1 MGIFSNSVS
10 ICQFCLVGTPP
21 KDLVEWAGSNLARHG
36 FRSIEETSEEQSIG
50 WVQIDDPEQSDFSGV
65 HTFQYDHYLAFSL
78 RRDLRKL
85 PAALVKAYRK
95 RAEQE
100 FLAAHPDLRR
110 VPKQKREDLADAVRG
125 MLLARTLPA
134 PAVCDVVWDTHSQL
148 VTFASLNGKVIEL
161 FIDLFKQTFEGL
173 KLTPLHPYARAGQV
187 VSGPLEEPLRQ
198 ANRAT
203 SEAVL
208 DLIEG
213 NTWLGRNF
221 LFWLTHETLHGS
233 GEFSVNQPGPALGGE
248 GLVAYIND
256 RLQLLA
262 TSENGQQK
270 VTVSGPQQDFSEVRT
285 ALHDGKELL
294 EAVIYLEKQE
304 QVWKTSLKGDLF
316 HFSSF
321 KAPPV
326 TLEKDELTDP
336 AMERQAVF
344 FERMGLIK
352 EGMQLFDSLL
362 ESFLKIRL
370 AGDSPARQQQIRK
383 WMGEG

>member
-10 ICQFCLVGTPP
+10 ICQFCIVGTPP
-21 KDLVEWAGSNLARHG
+21 KDLPEWAATSLARQG
-36 FRSIEETSEEQSIG
+36 FRSIEEGCEEQSIG
-50 WVQIDDPEQSDFSGV
+50 WVQIDDPELSDFAGP

-78 RRDLRKL
+78 RRDQRKL
-85 PAALVKAYRK
+85 PATMVKAYRK

-125 MLLARTLPA
+125 MLLARTLPV
-134 PAVCDVVWDTHSQL
+134 PAVCDVVWDTRNQL
-148 VTFASLNGKVIEL
+148 VTLASLNGKVIEL
-161 FIDLFKQTFEGL
+161 FVDLFKQTFDGL
-173 KLTPLHPYARAGQV
+173 KLTPLHPYARAGRIA
-187 VSGPLEEPLRQ
+187 SGPLEEPLRQ
-198 ANRAT
+198 ANRST

-208 DLIEG
+208 DLIEA
-213 NTWLGRNF
+213 NNWLGRDF

-233 GEFSVNQPGPALGGE
+233 GDFSVSQPGPALAGE
-248 GLVAYIND
+248 GFVAYIND

-262 TSENGQQK
+262 TSESGQQK

-285 ALHDGKELL
+285 ALHDGKEIL

-304 QVWKTSLKGDLF
+304 QVWKTALKGDLF

-344 FERMGLIK
+344 FERMGLLE
-352 EGMQLFDSLL
+352 EGLQLFDSLL

-370 AGDSPARQQQIRK
+370 AGDWPAREQQIRK
-383 WMGEG
+383 WMSEG